1 VRFLLPTP
9 TGRAYAEAYNLTH
22 TKEFMNDFCK
32 DAIEAHKEVVNAS
45 EWLSDASKK
54 RLCEK
59 LDAIDV
65 QAVYPEAWE
74 DYSGLELEGLSY
86 YEARRAIWL
95 FDVARNTALTGTKPD
110 ARLWVAGGPTLVG
123 SAHYDGNTNS
133 FVIPGGS
140 VESEVARY
148 EAGEISLGE
157 FMGGPAGYAVFHE
170 IGHALDPNDIKIGP
184 HGEVGEEVLRCL
196 DAFAVLV
203 IGDGADGGR
212 VL

>member
-1 VRFLLPTP
+1 
-9 TGRAYAEAYNLTH
+9 
-22 TKEFMNDFCK
+22 MNDFCK

-123 SAHYDGNTNS
+123 SAHYDGNTDSDTVCSSIAYANLLKQLGYDARPVVLGDVNS
-133 FVIPGGS
+133 
-140 VESEVARY
+140 ETQY
-148 EAGEISLGE
+148 LLKEAGFEIPERIEDVSGANMILVE
-157 FMGGPAGYAVFHE
+157 HSEYEHE
-170 IGHALDPNDIKIGP
+170 W
-184 HGEVGEEVLRCL
+184 
-196 DAFAVLV
+196 
-203 IGDGADGGR
+203 
-212 VL
+212 